1 MASEYLK
8 YANLANK
15 ARCVPMCF
23 CIDTSSS
30 MGIIV
35 DGFDTIRQ
43 TGKSIF
49 TDQMECTEVEGG
61 ITLMNKV
68 HESLENFY
76 KAILDDDAS
85 ADSCE
90 VAIITFNDYPIIY
103 EEFSGV
109 EEKSAPAFMPVSN
122 SNTNIS
128 SALNEALKLI
138 DEQKRIYTE
147 NKIAYHRP
155 WLVLFTDGRS
165 TDDVSLIKK
174 ELIRLQEENSLYVYT
189 VALTDNEELLNDL
202 RGFSINEPIKCGEPN
217 EIKGF
222 FDFLS
227 RSVYIAVN
235 GNTGKIA
242 KELDF

>member
-1 MASEYLK
+1 MAGEYLK
-8 YANLANK
+8 NANLLNK
-15 ARCVPMCF
+15 ARRVPMCF

-35 DGFDTIRQ
+35 DGFENIRK

-68 HESLENFY
+68 HEALKNFY
-76 KAILDDDAS
+76 EAILDDDAS

-103 EEFSGV
+103 EEFSGIDQ
-109 EEKSAPAFMPVSN
+109 KSAPEFMPVSN

-128 SALNEALKLI
+128 SALREALKLI
-138 DEQKRIYTE
+138 EEQKRIYEE
-147 NKIAYHRP
+147 NKIAYHIP
-155 WLVLFTDGRS
+155 WLVLFTDGHS
-165 TDDVSLIKK
+165 TDDVSLIKN
-174 ELIRLQEENSLYVYT
+174 ELMKLQRENSLYVYT

-202 RGFSINEPIKCGEPN
+202 KGFSVNEPIKCAEPN
-217 EIKGF
+217 EIKSF

-227 RSVYIAVN
+227 RSVYMAVN
-235 GNTGKIA
+235 GNTKA
-242 KELDF
+242 QDELDF